1 MHIDFQ
7 SALVMNEPYTRK
19 NASARTV
26 GRTSIKITFLKSAES
41 VYSDDQARQKSKT
54 LHCKALNKNIYNS
67 DIRRRGIGPDQL

>member
-41 VYSDDQARQKSKT
+41 VYSDDQERQKSKT
-54 LHCKALNKNIYNS
+54 LHCKALKREKTVGRHDDFIIY
-67 DIRRRGIGPDQL
+67 

>member
-26 GRTSIKITFLKSAES
+26 GRTSIKITFLKSPES
-41 VYSDDQARQKSKT
+41 VYSDDQERQKSKT
-54 LHCKALNKNIYNS
+54 LHCKALKDLPVDFLYLP
-67 DIRRRGIGPDQL
+67 RLRLK

>member
-26 GRTSIKITFLKSAES
+26 GRTSIKITFLKSPEL
-41 VYSDDQARQKSKT
+41 VYSDDQERQKSKT
-54 LHCKALNKNIYNS
+54 LHCKALNSGRKNRIALDRYES
-67 DIRRRGIGPDQL
+67 PY